1 VSAPDLSERELLAA
15 LMREST
21 QRSPYW
27 RSPYK
32 FEHEPRHVSL
42 DARICMQNEDRRRRK
57 PGKKAMAAH
66 A

>member
-1 VSAPDLSERELLAA
+1 
-15 LMREST
+15 MREST